1 MSELNLSKN
10 MDEDITMGL
19 NNPYSIKRMDDL
31 YDVNESS
38 MPELETSREKIGV
51 SDAVKNLEKE
61 TRELFPEKDEV
72 SKTTIVKDAN
82 NNKSS
87 LTTKN
92 EEVYK
97 IMGLRPLPFS
107 IVLVGVA
114 VAGYFLYKK
123 VNK

>member
-1 MSELNLSKN
+1 ME
-10 MDEDITMGL
+10 EDITMGL

-38 MPELETSREKIGV
+38 IPELETSREKIGV

-87 LTTKN
+87 LTTNHNEDNEIKN
-92 EEVYK
+92 ITIFY
-97 IMGLRPLPFS
+97 
-107 IVLVGVA
+107 
-114 VAGYFLYKK
+114 
-123 VNK
+123 

>member
-10 MDEDITMGL
+10 MEEDITMGL

-38 MPELETSREKIGV
+38 IPELETSREKIGV